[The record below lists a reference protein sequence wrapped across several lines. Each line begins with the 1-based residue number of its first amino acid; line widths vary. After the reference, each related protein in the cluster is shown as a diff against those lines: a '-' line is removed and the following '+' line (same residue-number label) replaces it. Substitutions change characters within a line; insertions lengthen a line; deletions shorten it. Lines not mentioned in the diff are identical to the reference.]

1 MGQLQLHTKLKKTQ
15 FMKKISIVQD
25 QLGGWRKAKDTAAN
39 IMITGGGLA
48 VLGAILLIFFYLL
61 YEILPLFK
69 SAELELVESYQLSQT
84 TRSTSSDTLYLGM
97 EEQAEVATRLDRSG
111 LITFFRAN
119 SGEIVDSKQLSV
131 SGGIDSF
138 GLNSEQQPLMA
149 LAAETGVLLVQPD
162 YKISYPNDERVITP
176 VVEYPYG
183 DAPIEFDIPATRS
196 GVIDTIAVRD
206 SEEQLVLVAKV
217 GNTLYGRRFV
227 KDEDFL
233 TEEIVLEEERLEFPV
248 IDIDINWILIGP
260 DQRWLYLVS
269 KNGDFRV
276 INMVTAEVI
285 DRGRLLDTGLV
296 TDFRFLLGGISLLVA
311 SDQGEIVQWFMVRED
326 GKPPR
331 LQKIRSFHASG
342 VGVTAVVVEHRRKGF
357 IALNTENSAAIFH
370 TTSSRL
376 LLEKTVADGNRTISS
391 LAISP
396 RANALLT
403 RDDDGGYS
411 YWLLENEH
419 PEISWSVLWEKIW
432 YESYPEPDCIW
443 QSSASDNDFEEKYSF
458 TPLAFGTLK
467 AAFYA
472 MLIAAPLAIC
482 GAIYTA
488 YFMTPGIRRKVKP
501 LIELMEALPTVILGF
516 LAGLWLAPFFE
527 RNLAGVFATFIL
539 LPVGV
544 LLFGFLWSRLP
555 KSIRLRVPDGW
566 HAVLLIPVVI
576 AIVSGSVASSGML
589 ELWFFGGDMRA
600 WLTHDLGVSFDQ
612 RNAMVVGVAMGF
624 AVVPTI
630 FSIAEDAIFSV
641 PKSLSYGSLA
651 LGATPWQTLVGVV
664 IPTASPGIFSALM
677 IGMGRAVGETMI
689 VLMATGNTP
698 VMDAN
703 IFEGMRTLAANI
715 AVEIGEAEVDSSH
728 YRVLFLAAFVL
739 FLFTFVV
746 NTAAEIVRQRLR
758 KKYGSL

>member
-1 MGQLQLHTKLKKTQ
+1 MKNTSITQ
-15 FMKKISIVQD
+15 D
-25 QLGGWRKAKDTAAN
+25 RLGKWRKAKDTAAN
-39 IMITGGGLA
+39 ITITGGGLA

-61 YEILPLFK
+61 YEILPLFQSAKLELTERYEIVQTGESK
-69 SAELELVESYQLSQT
+69 SAE
-84 TRSTSSDTLYLGM
+84 TLYLGM
-97 EEQAEVATRLDRSG
+97 EEQAEIATRLDGSG
-111 LITFFRAN
+111 HITFFR
-119 SGEIVDSKQLSV
+119 SSTGEIVDSKQLPV
-131 SGGIDSF
+131 GEGVDSF

-149 LAAETGVLLVQPD
+149 LAGGAGVLLAQPT
-162 YKISYPNDERVITP
+162 YKISYPNDQRLITP
-176 VVEYPYG
+176 VVDYPYG
-183 DAPIEFDIPATRS
+183 EALIDIGIPESS
-196 GVIDTIAVRD
+196 GGLIDTIAVRD
-206 SEEQLVLVAKV
+206 GEEELVLIGKV
-217 GNTLYGRRFV
+217 DNALYGMRFI
-227 KDEDFL
+227 KEEDFL
-233 TEEIVLEEERLEFPV
+233 TEETVLIKEQLALPI
-248 IDIDINWILIGP
+248 IDIDINWIAIGS
-260 DQRWLYLVS
+260 DQQWLYLVS
-269 KNGDFRV
+269 KDGSFRI
-276 INMVTAEVI
+276 INLVTAEII
-285 DRGRLLDTGLV
+285 DRGRLLDTGTV

-311 SDQGEIVQWFMVRED
+311 NDQGEIVQWFMVRED

-331 LQKIRSFHASG
+331 LQKIRSFSNSDAA
-342 VGVTAVVVEHRRKGF
+342 VTKLVVEHRRKGF
-357 IALNTENSAAIFH
+357 IALSAESALAIFH

-376 LLEKTVADGNRTISS
+376 LLEKTVAENNRKIVT

-403 RDDDGGYS
+403 LDDAGGYS
-411 YWLLENEH
+411 FWSLENQH
-419 PEISWSVLWEKIW
+419 PEISWSSLWEKVW
-432 YESYPEPDCIW
+432 YESYPEPDFIW

-472 MLIAAPLAIC
+472 MLIAAPLAVC

-527 RNLAGVFATFIL
+527 RNLAGVFAIFIL
-539 LPVGV
+539 LPFGV

-555 KSIRLRVPDGW
+555 KPIRLRVPDGW
-566 HAVLLIPVVI
+566 HAILLIPVVI
-576 AIVSGSVASSGML
+576 AIVLGCVAASGLL

-600 WLTHDLGVSFDQ
+600 WLTYDLGVSYDQ

-624 AVVPTI
+624 AVIPTI

-698 VMDAN
+698 VMDVN

-715 AVEIGEAEVDSSH
+715 AVEIGETEVDSSH
-728 YRVLFLAAFVL
+728 FRILFLAAFVL

>member
-1 MGQLQLHTKLKKTQ
+1 
-15 FMKKISIVQD
+15 MKNTSIAKD
-25 QLGGWRKAKDTAAN
+25 RLGKWRKAKDTAAN
-39 IMITGGGLA
+39 ITITGGGLA

-61 YEILPLFK
+61 YEILPLFQSAKLELAERYEIVQTGESK
-69 SAELELVESYQLSQT
+69 SAA
-84 TRSTSSDTLYLGM
+84 TLYLGM
-97 EEQAEVATRLDRSG
+97 EEQAEIATRLDGSG
-111 LITFFRAN
+111 HITFFRT
-119 SGEIVDSKQLSV
+119 STGEIVDSKQLPV
-131 SGGIDSF
+131 GEGVDSF

-149 LAAETGVLLVQPD
+149 LAGGAGVLLAQPT
-162 YKISYPNDERVITP
+162 YKISYPNDQRLITP
-176 VVEYPYG
+176 VVDYPYG
-183 DAPIEFDIPATRS
+183 EALIDIGIPESS
-196 GVIDTIAVRD
+196 GGLIDTIAVRD
-206 SEEQLVLVAKV
+206 GEEELVLIGKV
-217 GNTLYGRRFV
+217 DNALYGMRFI
-227 KDEDFL
+227 KEEDFL
-233 TEEIVLEEERLEFPV
+233 TEETVLIKEQLALPI
-248 IDIDINWILIGP
+248 IDIDINWIAIGS
-260 DQRWLYLVS
+260 DQQWLYLVS
-269 KNGDFRV
+269 KDGSFRI
-276 INMVTAEVI
+276 INLVTAEII
-285 DRGRLLDTGLV
+285 DRGRLLDTGTV

-311 SDQGEIVQWFMVRED
+311 NDQGEIVQWFMVRED

-331 LQKIRSFHASG
+331 LQKIRSFSSSDAA
-342 VGVTAVVVEHRRKGF
+342 VTKLVVEHRRKGF
-357 IALNTENSAAIFH
+357 IALSAESALAIFH

-376 LLEKTVADGNRTISS
+376 LLEKTVAEDNRKIAT

-403 RDDDGGYS
+403 LDDAGGYS
-411 YWLLENEH
+411 FWSLENQH
-419 PEISWSVLWEKIW
+419 PEISWSSLWEKIW
-432 YESYPEPDCIW
+432 YESYPEPDFIW

-472 MLIAAPLAIC
+472 MLIAAPLAVC

-527 RNLAGVFATFIL
+527 RNLAGVFAIFIL
-539 LPVGV
+539 LPFGV

-555 KSIRLRVPDGW
+555 KPIRLRVPDGW
-566 HAVLLIPVVI
+566 HAILLIPVVI
-576 AIVSGSVASSGML
+576 AIVLGCVAASGLL

-600 WLTHDLGVSFDQ
+600 WLTYDLGVSYDQ

-624 AVVPTI
+624 AVIPTI

-698 VMDAN
+698 VMDVN

-715 AVEIGEAEVDSSH
+715 AVEIGETEVDSSH
-728 YRVLFLAAFVL
+728 FRILFLAAFVL

>member
-1 MGQLQLHTKLKKTQ
+1 
-15 FMKKISIVQD
+15 
-25 QLGGWRKAKDTAAN
+25 
-39 IMITGGGLA
+39 
-48 VLGAILLIFFYLL
+48 
-61 YEILPLFK
+61 
-69 SAELELVESYQLSQT
+69 
-84 TRSTSSDTLYLGM
+84 
-97 EEQAEVATRLDRSG
+97 
-111 LITFFRAN
+111 
-119 SGEIVDSKQLSV
+119 
-131 SGGIDSF
+131 
-138 GLNSEQQPLMA
+138 MA
-149 LAAETGVLLVQPD
+149 LAGGAGVLLAQPT
-162 YKISYPNDERVITP
+162 YKISYPNDQRLITP
-176 VVEYPYG
+176 VVDYPYG
-183 DAPIEFDIPATRS
+183 EALIDIGIPESS
-196 GVIDTIAVRD
+196 GGLIDTIAVRD
-206 SEEQLVLVAKV
+206 GEEELVLIGKV
-217 GNTLYGRRFV
+217 DNALYGMRFI
-227 KDEDFL
+227 KEEDFL
-233 TEEIVLEEERLEFPV
+233 TEETVLIKEQLALPI
-248 IDIDINWILIGP
+248 IDIDINWIAIGS
-260 DQRWLYLVS
+260 DQQWLYLVS
-269 KNGDFRV
+269 KDGSFRI
-276 INMVTAEVI
+276 INLVTAEII
-285 DRGRLLDTGLV
+285 DRGRLLDTGTV

-311 SDQGEIVQWFMVRED
+311 NDQGEIVQWFMVRED

-331 LQKIRSFHASG
+331 LQKIRSFSNSDAA
-342 VGVTAVVVEHRRKGF
+342 VTKLVVEHRRKGF
-357 IALNTENSAAIFH
+357 IALSAESALAIFH

-376 LLEKTVADGNRTISS
+376 LLEKTVAENNRKIVT

-403 RDDDGGYS
+403 LDDAGGYS
-411 YWLLENEH
+411 FWSLENQH
-419 PEISWSVLWEKIW
+419 PEISWSSLWEKIW
-432 YESYPEPDCIW
+432 YESYPEPDFIW

-472 MLIAAPLAIC
+472 MLIAAPLAVC

-527 RNLAGVFATFIL
+527 RNLAGVFAIFIL
-539 LPVGV
+539 LPFGV

-555 KSIRLRVPDGW
+555 KPIRLRVPDGW
-566 HAVLLIPVVI
+566 HAILLIPVVI
-576 AIVSGSVASSGML
+576 AIVLGCVAASGLL

-600 WLTHDLGVSFDQ
+600 WLTYDLGVSYDQ

-624 AVVPTI
+624 AVIPTI

-698 VMDAN
+698 VMDVN

-715 AVEIGEAEVDSSH
+715 AVEIGETEVDSSH
-728 YRVLFLAAFVL
+728 FRILFLAAFVL

>member
-1 MGQLQLHTKLKKTQ
+1 
-15 FMKKISIVQD
+15 MKNTSIAQD
-25 QLGGWRKAKDTAAN
+25 RLGKWRKAKDTAAN
-39 IMITGGGLA
+39 ITITGGGLA

-61 YEILPLFK
+61 YEILPLFQSAKLELTERYEIVQTGESK
-69 SAELELVESYQLSQT
+69 SAE
-84 TRSTSSDTLYLGM
+84 TLYLGM
-97 EEQAEVATRLDRSG
+97 EEQAEIATRLDGSG
-111 LITFFRAN
+111 HITFFRT
-119 SGEIVDSKQLSV
+119 STGEIVDSKQLPV
-131 SGGIDSF
+131 GEGVDSF

-149 LAAETGVLLVQPD
+149 LAGGAGVLLAQPT
-162 YKISYPNDERVITP
+162 YKISYPNDQRLITP
-176 VVEYPYG
+176 VVDYPYG
-183 DAPIEFDIPATRS
+183 EALIDIGIPESS
-196 GVIDTIAVRD
+196 GGLIDTIAVRD
-206 SEEQLVLVAKV
+206 GEEELVLIGKV
-217 GNTLYGRRFV
+217 DNALYGMRFI
-227 KDEDFL
+227 KEEDFL
-233 TEEIVLEEERLEFPV
+233 TEETVLIKEQLALPI
-248 IDIDINWILIGP
+248 IDIDINWIAIGS
-260 DQRWLYLVS
+260 DQQWLYLVS
-269 KNGDFRV
+269 KDGSFRI
-276 INMVTAEVI
+276 INLVTAEII
-285 DRGRLLDTGLV
+285 DRGRLLDTGTV

-311 SDQGEIVQWFMVRED
+311 NDQGEIVQWFMVRED

-331 LQKIRSFHASG
+331 LQKIRSFSNSDAA
-342 VGVTAVVVEHRRKGF
+342 VTKLVVEHRRKGF
-357 IALNTENSAAIFH
+357 IALSAESALAIFH

-376 LLEKTVADGNRTISS
+376 LLEKTVAENNRKIVT

-403 RDDDGGYS
+403 LDDAGGYS
-411 YWLLENEH
+411 FWSLENQH
-419 PEISWSVLWEKIW
+419 PEISWSSLWEKVW
-432 YESYPEPDCIW
+432 YESYPEPDFIW

-472 MLIAAPLAIC
+472 MLIAAPLAVC

-527 RNLAGVFATFIL
+527 RNLAGVFAIFIL
-539 LPVGV
+539 LPFGV

-555 KSIRLRVPDGW
+555 KPIRLRVPDGW
-566 HAVLLIPVVI
+566 HAILLIPVVI
-576 AIVSGSVASSGML
+576 AIVLGCVAASGLL

-600 WLTHDLGVSFDQ
+600 WLTYDLGVSYDQ

-624 AVVPTI
+624 AVIPTI

-698 VMDAN
+698 VMDVN

-715 AVEIGEAEVDSSH
+715 AVEIGETEVDSSH
-728 YRVLFLAAFVL
+728 FRILFLAAFVL

>member
-1 MGQLQLHTKLKKTQ
+1 
-15 FMKKISIVQD
+15 MKNTSIAQD
-25 QLGGWRKAKDTAAN
+25 RLGKWRKAKDTAAN
-39 IMITGGGLA
+39 ITITGGGLA

-61 YEILPLFK
+61 YEILPLFQSAKLELTERYEIVQTGESK
-69 SAELELVESYQLSQT
+69 SAE
-84 TRSTSSDTLYLGM
+84 TLYLGM
-97 EEQAEVATRLDRSG
+97 EEQAEIATRVDGSG
-111 LITFFRAN
+111 HITFFRT
-119 SGEIVDSKQLSV
+119 STGEIVDSKQLPV
-131 SGGIDSF
+131 GEGVDSF

-149 LAAETGVLLVQPD
+149 LAGGAGVLLAQPT
-162 YKISYPNDERVITP
+162 YKISYPNDQRLITP
-176 VVEYPYG
+176 VVDYPYG
-183 DAPIEFDIPATRS
+183 EALIDIGIPESS
-196 GVIDTIAVRD
+196 GGLIDTIAVRD
-206 SEEQLVLVAKV
+206 GEEELVLIGKV
-217 GNTLYGRRFV
+217 DNALYGMRFI
-227 KDEDFL
+227 KEEDFL
-233 TEEIVLEEERLEFPV
+233 TEETVLIKEQLALPI
-248 IDIDINWILIGP
+248 IDIDINWIAIGS
-260 DQRWLYLVS
+260 DQQWLYLVS
-269 KNGDFRV
+269 KDGSFRI
-276 INMVTAEVI
+276 INLVTAEII
-285 DRGRLLDTGLV
+285 DRGRLLDTGTV

-311 SDQGEIVQWFMVRED
+311 NDQGEIVQWFMVRED

-331 LQKIRSFHASG
+331 LQKIRSFSNSDAA
-342 VGVTAVVVEHRRKGF
+342 VTKLVVEHRRKGF
-357 IALNTENSAAIFH
+357 IALSAESALAIFH

-376 LLEKTVADGNRTISS
+376 LLEKTVAENNRKIVT

-403 RDDDGGYS
+403 LDDAGGYS
-411 YWLLENEH
+411 FWSLENQH
-419 PEISWSVLWEKIW
+419 PEISWSSLWEKVW
-432 YESYPEPDCIW
+432 YESYPEPDFIW

-472 MLIAAPLAIC
+472 MLIAAPLAVC

-527 RNLAGVFATFIL
+527 RNLAGVFAIFIL
-539 LPVGV
+539 LPFGV

-555 KSIRLRVPDGW
+555 KPIRLRVPDGW
-566 HAVLLIPVVI
+566 HAILLIPVVI
-576 AIVSGSVASSGML
+576 AIVLGCVAASGLL

-600 WLTHDLGVSFDQ
+600 WLTYDLGVSYDQ

-624 AVVPTI
+624 AVIPTI

-698 VMDAN
+698 VMDVN

-715 AVEIGEAEVDSSH
+715 AVEIGETEVDSSH
-728 YRVLFLAAFVL
+728 FRILFLAAFVL

>member
-1 MGQLQLHTKLKKTQ
+1 
-15 FMKKISIVQD
+15 MKNTSIAQD
-25 QLGGWRKAKDTAAN
+25 RLGKWRKAKDTAAN
-39 IMITGGGLA
+39 ITITGGGLA

-61 YEILPLFK
+61 YEILPLFQSAKLELTERYEIVQTGESK
-69 SAELELVESYQLSQT
+69 SAE
-84 TRSTSSDTLYLGM
+84 TLYLGM
-97 EEQAEVATRLDRSG
+97 EEQAEIATRLDGSG
-111 LITFFRAN
+111 HITFFR
-119 SGEIVDSKQLSV
+119 SSTGEIVDSKQLPV
-131 SGGIDSF
+131 GEGVDSF

-149 LAAETGVLLVQPD
+149 LAGEAGVLLAQPN
-162 YKISYPNDERVITP
+162 YKISYPNDQRLITP
-176 VVEYPYG
+176 VVDYPYG
-183 DAPIEFDIPATRS
+183 EALIDIGIPESS
-196 GVIDTIAVRD
+196 GGLIDTIAVRD
-206 SEEQLVLVAKV
+206 GEEELVLIGKV
-217 GNTLYGRRFV
+217 DNALYGMRFI
-227 KDEDFL
+227 KEEDFL
-233 TEEIVLEEERLEFPV
+233 TEETVLIEEQLALPI
-248 IDIDINWILIGP
+248 IDIDINWIAIGS
-260 DQRWLYLVS
+260 DQQWLYLVS
-269 KNGDFRV
+269 KDGSFRI
-276 INMVTAEVI
+276 INLVTAEII
-285 DRGRLLDTGLV
+285 DRGRLLDTGTV

-311 SDQGEIVQWFMVRED
+311 NDQGEIVQWFMVRED

-331 LQKIRSFHASG
+331 LQKIRSFSNSDAA
-342 VGVTAVVVEHRRKGF
+342 VTKLVVEHRRKGF
-357 IALNTENSAAIFH
+357 IALSAESALAIFH

-376 LLEKTVADGNRTISS
+376 LLEKTVAENNRKIVT

-403 RDDDGGYS
+403 LDDAGGYS
-411 YWLLENEH
+411 FWSLENQH
-419 PEISWSVLWEKIW
+419 PEISWSSLWEKVW
-432 YESYPEPDCIW
+432 YESYPEPDFIW

-472 MLIAAPLAIC
+472 MLIAAPLAVC

-527 RNLAGVFATFIL
+527 RNLAGVFAIFIL
-539 LPVGV
+539 LPFGV

-555 KSIRLRVPDGW
+555 KPIRLRVPDGW
-566 HAVLLIPVVI
+566 HAILLIPVVI
-576 AIVSGSVASSGML
+576 AIVLGCVAASGLL

-600 WLTHDLGVSFDQ
+600 WLTYDLGVSYDQ

-624 AVVPTI
+624 AVIPTI

-698 VMDAN
+698 VMDVN

-715 AVEIGEAEVDSSH
+715 AVEIGETEVDSSH
-728 YRVLFLAAFVL
+728 FRILFLAAFVL